1 MTTPLLICDDSLVAR
16 KQMLRTLPPDWDV
29 RVSFASDGEE
39 CLRYLSDGRGDILL
53 LDLNMPVLDGYAVL
67 QEVRARDLPTV
78 VIVVSGDIQPEAEHR
93 VLELGAMTM
102 IRKPT
107 EPAVLQRVLKEFGLY
122 TPSEH
127 NEMLLETEESLP
139 STTWHDVLQEQS
151 NIAMGQAG
159 DLLARLLGVF
169 VELSVPRV
177 NMLAASEL
185 TMALSAGSSHDK
197 WSGVCQGF
205 IGGGLAGEALLLF
218 SDSSIDDMADLLGY
232 TENDASKRD
241 LEVLM
246 DLSGIIA
253 SAFLKGL
260 GEQLDL
266 SPRITPPVV
275 LGTHVTMDD
284 MISHNSHYWEQ
295 MLTIEVSFAVEGRNI
310 LGNLLLLFTEDSIP
324 RLQETLDYLRPDPE
338 DNPS

>member
-1 MTTPLLICDDSLVAR
+1 MPTPLLICDDSLVAR
-16 KQMLRTLPPDWDV
+16 KQMLRTLPSDWDV
-29 RVSFASDGEE
+29 RVSFACDGEE
-39 CLRYLSDGRGDILL
+39 CLRYLEQGRGDILL
-53 LDLNMPVLDGYAVL
+53 LDLNMPVLDGYGVL
-67 QEVRARDLPTV
+67 QAIRARDLPTLV
-78 VIVVSGDIQPEAEHR
+78 MVVSGDIQPEAEQR

-107 EPAVLQRVLKEFGLY
+107 EPAALHRVLKEFGLY
-122 TPSEH
+122 TPSAH
-127 NEMLLETEESLP
+127 SQPLLEVEDTLP

-177 NMLAASEL
+177 SMLAASEL
-185 TMALSAGSSHDK
+185 TMALSAGSSHNK

-218 SDSSIDDMADLLGY
+218 TDSSIDDMADLLGY
-232 TENDASKRD
+232 AEDDATKRD

-253 SAFLKGL
+253 GAFLKGL

-266 SPRITPPVV
+266 SPRITAPVV

-284 MISHNSHYWEQ
+284 MINHNSHFWEQ

-310 LGNLLLLFTEDSIP
+310 LGNLLLLLTEDSIP
-324 RLQETLDYLRPDPE
+324 RLQETLEYLRPDPE
-338 DNPS
+338 DGPS